1 MAALLPPTGTTWQRA
16 LRKVKY
22 WAEMVGDL
30 SFDKYEGLG
39 NDFVIVEQA
48 SPLAESRVS
57 ALCDRHFGVGGDG
70 VLVVAPGRSGG
81 ARASMIVQNADGSR
95 PEMCGNGL
103 RCVALHLARADGVE
117 RAEYLVDTDS
127 GPKLCLVERQGRGAL
142 VRIDLGRAEPAG
154 EHRLEFEGRPF
165 TFVRI
170 STGNPHAIS
179 LDGLLPEGTID
190 RLGPAVSG
198 QIPGGSNVEFVRD
211 LGPRAFEVVV
221 WERGVG
227 RTLACGTG
235 AGATA
240 AALALAGRAP
250 FGEPLEIRLPGGP
263 LQVTVAPG
271 TLELQLR
278 GPAVH
283 VFAGRV

>member
-1 MAALLPPTGTTWQRA
+1 MA
-16 LRKVKY
+16 
-22 WAEMVGDL
+22 GDL

-39 NDFVIVEQA
+39 NDFVVVEQA
-48 SPLAESRVS
+48 SPFAERRIST
-57 ALCDRHFGVGGDG
+57 LCDRHFGIGGDG

-117 RAEYLVDTDS
+117 RAEYVIDTDS
-127 GPKLCLVERQGRGAL
+127 GPRLCLVERQGAGAL
-142 VRIDLGRAEPAG
+142 VRIDLGRAEPLG
-154 EHRLEFEGRPF
+154 EHRVEFEGSPL
-165 TFVRI
+165 TFARI

-179 LDGLLPEGTID
+179 LDGLLPAAVID
-190 RLGPAVSG
+190 RLGPTVSG
-198 QIPGGSNVEFVRD
+198 QIRGGSNVEFVRS

-240 AALALAGRAP
+240 AALTLAGRAP

-263 LQVTVAPG
+263 LEVTVEAV

-278 GPAVH
+278 GPARH
-283 VFAGRV
+283 VFSGRV